1 MSKHTTTLMD
11 ILRSELIKRGKN
23 EFINDGRLTFFDD
36 KYAFIE
42 KVAKFDDDVYDI
54 VTKHF
59 FGNRSYPDKTIDR
72 NFKEA
77 FTNRFMDRQNGRQT
91 LEALQSQ
98 VVTLFIQYW
107 EYIYYTFGQLDSF
120 IENKATSETHSD
132 EQSKQ
137 TSDYRGLEATLP
149 QTEVNL
155 NVTDDDLNYAD
166 TNNVNKTQS
175 QGNSKANSNSEN
187 RTFNPD
193 NLDKVFEMKERIMNK
208 FDQKCFLQIW

>member
-77 FTNRFMDRQNGRQT
+77 FTNRFMDRQIGRQT
-91 LEALQSQ
+91 MEAFQSQ
-98 VVTLFIQYW
+98 VVSLFIQYS
-107 EYIYYTFGQLDSF
+107 EYIYYTFGHLDDF

-132 EQSKQ
+132 EQSTE

-155 NVTDDDLNYAD
+155 DVTDDDLNYAD
-166 TNNVNKTQS
+166 TNNINKRQDK
-175 QGNSKANSNSEN
+175 GNRQANSNSEN

-193 NLDKVFEMKERIMNK
+193 NLEKVFLMKERIMNK

>member
-11 ILRSELIKRGKN
+11 ILRSELIKRGEN

-77 FTNRFMDRQNGRQT
+77 FTNRFMDRQIGRQT
-91 LEALQSQ
+91 MEAFQSQ
-98 VVTLFIQYW
+98 VVTLFIQYS
-107 EYIYYTFGQLDSF
+107 EYIY
-120 IENKATSETHSD
+120 
-132 EQSKQ
+132 
-137 TSDYRGLEATLP
+137 
-149 QTEVNL
+149 
-155 NVTDDDLNYAD
+155 
-166 TNNVNKTQS
+166 
-175 QGNSKANSNSEN
+175 
-187 RTFNPD
+187 
-193 NLDKVFEMKERIMNK
+193 
-208 FDQKCFLQIW
+208 

>member
-77 FTNRFMDRQNGRQT
+77 FTNRFMDRQIGRQT
-91 LEALQSQ
+91 MEAFQSQ
-98 VVTLFIQYW
+98 VVSLFIQYS
-107 EYIYYTFGQLDSF
+107 EYIYYTFGHLDDF

-132 EQSKQ
+132 EQSTE

-155 NVTDDDLNYAD
+155 NITDDDLNYAD
-166 TNNVNKTQS
+166 TNNINKRQDK
-175 QGNSKANSNSEN
+175 GNREANSNSEN

>member
-11 ILRSELIKRGKN
+11 ILRSELIKKGEN

-59 FGNRSYPDKTIDR
+59 FGDLSYPDETIDR
-72 NFKEA
+72 NFKQA
-77 FTNRFMDRQNGRQT
+77 FTNRFMDRQIGRQT
-91 LEALQSQ
+91 LEAFQSQ
-98 VVTLFIQYW
+98 VVTLFIQYS

-120 IENKATSETHSD
+120 IENKQTSETHSD
-132 EQSKQ
+132 EQSKE

-149 QTEVNL
+149 QTEINL
-155 NVTDDDLNYAD
+155 DVTDDDLNYAD
-166 TNNVNKTQS
+166 TNNINKRQDKGNRQS
-175 QGNSKANSNSEN
+175 NSNSEN

-193 NLDKVFEMKERIMNK
+193 NLEKVFLMKERIMNK

>member
-11 ILRSELIKRGKN
+11 ILRSELIKRGEN

-77 FTNRFMDRQNGRQT
+77 FTNRFMDRQIGRQT
-91 LEALQSQ
+91 MEAFQTQ
-98 VVTLFIQYW
+98 VVTLFIQYS
-107 EYIYYTFGQLDSF
+107 EYIYYTFGKLDDF
-120 IENKATSETHSD
+120 IENKQTSETHSD
-132 EQSKQ
+132 EQSTE

-149 QTEVNL
+149 QTEINL
-155 NVTDDDLNYAD
+155 DVTDDDLNYAD
-166 TNNVNKTQS
+166 ANNINKRQDK
-175 QGNSKANSNSEN
+175 GNREANSNSEN
-187 RTFNPD
+187 RNFNPD
-193 NLDKVFEMKERIMNK
+193 NLEKIFLMKERIMNK

>member
-11 ILRSELIKRGKN
+11 ILRSELIKRGEN

-59 FGNRSYPDKTIDR
+59 FGNRSYPDETIDR

-77 FTNRFMDRQNGRQT
+77 FTNRFMDRQIGRQT
-91 LEALQSQ
+91 LEAFQSQ
-98 VVTLFIQYW
+98 VVTLFIQYS
-107 EYIYYTFGQLDSF
+107 EYIYYTFGKLDDF
-120 IENKATSETHSD
+120 IENKQASETHSD
-132 EQSKQ
+132 EQSTE

-155 NVTDDDLNYAD
+155 DVTDDDLNYAD
-166 TNNVNKTQS
+166 TNNINKRQDK
-175 QGNSKANSNSEN
+175 GNRQANSNSEN
-187 RTFNPD
+187 RNFNPD
-193 NLDKVFEMKERIMNK
+193 NLEKVFLMKERIMNK

>member
-11 ILRSELIKRGKN
+11 ILRSELIKRGEN

-54 VTKHF
+54 VTIHF

-77 FTNRFMDRQNGRQT
+77 FTNRFMDRQIGRQT
-91 LEALQSQ
+91 LEAFQSQ
-98 VVTLFIQYW
+98 VVTLFIQYS

-175 QGNSKANSNSEN
+175 KGNSKANSNSEN

>member
-11 ILRSELIKRGKN
+11 ILRSELIKRGEN

-77 FTNRFMDRQNGRQT
+77 FTNRFMDRQIGRQT
-91 LEALQSQ
+91 MEAFQTQ
-98 VVTLFIQYW
+98 VVTLFIQYS
-107 EYIYYTFGQLDSF
+107 EYIYYTFGKLDDF
-120 IENKATSETHSD
+120 IENKQTSETHSD
-132 EQSKQ
+132 EKSTE

-149 QTEVNL
+149 QTEINL
-155 NVTDDDLNYAD
+155 DVTDDDLNYAD
-166 TNNVNKTQS
+166 TNNINKRQDK
-175 QGNSKANSNSEN
+175 GNRQANSNSEN
-187 RTFNPD
+187 RNFNPD
-193 NLDKVFEMKERIMNK
+193 NLEKIFLMKERIMNK

>member
-11 ILRSELIKRGKN
+11 ILRSELIKRGEN

-42 KVAKFDDDVYDI
+42 KVAKFDDDIYDI

-77 FTNRFMDRQNGRQT
+77 FTNRFMDRQIGRQT
-91 LEALQSQ
+91 MEAFQTQ
-98 VVTLFIQYW
+98 VVTLFIQYS
-107 EYIYYTFGQLDSF
+107 EYIYYTFGKLDDF
-120 IENKATSETHSD
+120 IENKQTSETHSD
-132 EQSKQ
+132 EQSTE

-149 QTEVNL
+149 QTEINL
-155 NVTDDDLNYAD
+155 DVTDDDLNYAD
-166 TNNVNKTQS
+166 TNNINKRQDK
-175 QGNSKANSNSEN
+175 GNREANSNSEN
-187 RTFNPD
+187 RIFNPD
-193 NLDKVFEMKERIMNK
+193 NLEKVFLMKERIMNK

>member
-11 ILRSELIKRGKN
+11 ILRSELIKRGEN

-77 FTNRFMDRQNGRQT
+77 FTNRFMDRQIGRQT
-91 LEALQSQ
+91 MEGFQTQ
-98 VVTLFIQYW
+98 VVTLFIQYS
-107 EYIYYTFGQLDSF
+107 EYIYYTFGKLDDF
-120 IENKATSETHSD
+120 IENKQTSETHSD
-132 EQSKQ
+132 EQSTE

-149 QTEVNL
+149 QTEINL
-155 NVTDDDLNYAD
+155 DVSDDDLNYAD
-166 TNNVNKTQS
+166 TNNINKRQDK
-175 QGNSKANSNSEN
+175 GNRQANSNSEN

-193 NLDKVFEMKERIMNK
+193 NLDKIFEMKERIMNK

>member
-11 ILRSELIKRGKN
+11 ILRSELIKRGEN

-77 FTNRFMDRQNGRQT
+77 FTNRFMDRQIGRQT
-91 LEALQSQ
+91 MEAFQTQ
-98 VVTLFIQYW
+98 VVTLFIQYS
-107 EYIYYTFGQLDSF
+107 EYIYYTFGKLDSF
-120 IENKATSETHSD
+120 IENKQTSETHSD
-132 EQSKQ
+132 EKSTE

-149 QTEVNL
+149 QTEINL
-155 NVTDDDLNYAD
+155 DVTDDDLNYAD
-166 TNNVNKTQS
+166 TNNINKRQDK
-175 QGNSKANSNSEN
+175 GNRQANSNSEN
-187 RTFNPD
+187 RNFNPD
-193 NLDKVFEMKERIMNK
+193 NLEKIFLMKERIMNK

>member
-11 ILRSELIKRGKN
+11 ILRSELIKKGEN

-77 FTNRFMDRQNGRQT
+77 FTNRFMDRQIGRQT
-91 LEALQSQ
+91 MEAFQTQ
-98 VVTLFIQYW
+98 VVTLFIQYS
-107 EYIYYTFGQLDSF
+107 EYIYYTFGKLDDF
-120 IENKATSETHSD
+120 IENKQTSETHSD
-132 EQSKQ
+132 EQSKE

-155 NVTDDDLNYAD
+155 DVTDDDLNYAD
-166 TNNVNKTQS
+166 TNNINKRQDK
-175 QGNSKANSNSEN
+175 GNREANSNSEN
-187 RTFNPD
+187 RNFNPD
-193 NLDKVFEMKERIMNK
+193 NLEKVFLMKERIMNK